1 MNGSDLNII
10 IGKSTNVCC
19 TYIFYV
25 SYSKLII
32 KYKIIIKFVF
42 CSIYGAINII
52 LFLNNKRKME
62 NSLNFLFKVLIKQKY
77 TDIKLS

>member
-1 MNGSDLNII
+1 MEMNII

-32 KYKIIIKFVF
+32 KYEIIIKFIF
-42 CSIYGAINII
+42 CFIYVAINVV
-52 LFLNNKRKME
+52 LFLNNKRKMDK
-62 NSLNFLFKVLIKQKY
+62 NSLIFCLMKKILIKQ
-77 TDIKLS
+77 